1 MKFHELEITNFL
13 AITQAK
19 FNLAD
24 RGLVLIEGVNNADT
38 SAKSNGAGKSSIA
51 DALCWVWFGT
61 TARKESG
68 DDIVNDIT
76 GKNCSVKSVVVD
88 GGLTYTAIRY
98 RKHKTGKDALT
109 ITVNDGFKTTELT
122 KGTNA
127 LTQEVANQIIG
138 SSLDVF
144 SGSIYAGQEKM
155 PDLPA
160 MTDKSLKVLIEEA
173 AGVTA
178 LEQAYK
184 EAREQARIA
193 DIALGGFVKQQDLLL
208 EKLQNNADMTANTVE
223 SEKIWAAA
231 NASDIARM
239 LNEVK
244 TVDKPLYE
252 TLQAEIAPLKALK
265 LEDQIA
271 AIDAKISA
279 VGAENTTLQGM
290 VKAETDLDYKMKLA
304 LDGLSRETAN
314 HSRLDRSLA
323 DVAHQVGC
331 ACSACGRPITE
342 AEIESAK
349 LAVQAELKKS
359 KTAMDN
365 LRHDVLTLEPLQ
377 KSAVEARQKFEASMT
392 DISAENASKSALTRS
407 LSELNV
413 KVSQSDALVMTM
425 RGKMTRIKEMQ
436 AAVSPYTVQLDNLR
450 LKHTEISQEIIE
462 TKVKMAKA
470 LAEVDLLNEVVKVFS
485 PGGVRARILDEVT
498 PYLNAQTS
506 KYLSILSDGNIEAIW
521 TTLTKNAKGE
531 FKEKFSIDV
540 RNLKGGKKFGLIS
553 GGEKRKV
560 RIATA
565 LGLQDLVATRA
576 TKPIDIFIGDEIDD
590 ALDAAGLE
598 RLMVILE
605 EKARERG
612 SVLIISHNELRDHI
626 RNVITIEK
634 TAKGETV
641 VTESVS

>member
-1 MKFHELEITNFL
+1 MKFYDLEIENFL
-13 AITQAK
+13 AITSAK

-24 RGLVLIEGVNNADT
+24 RGLVLIEGVNNSDT

-61 TARKESG
+61 TARKETG

-88 GGLTYTAIRY
+88 GGLTYTAVRY
-98 RKHKTGKDALT
+98 RKHKIGKDSLT
-109 ITVNDGFKTTELT
+109 ISVNDGFKTTELT

-144 SGSIYAGQEKM
+144 SGSIYAGQERM

-160 MTDKSLKVLIEEA
+160 MTDKALKVLIEEA

-184 EAREQARIA
+184 EAREKARIA
-193 DIALGGFVKQQDLLL
+193 DIALSGAKSAHNMLIM
-208 EKLQNNADMTANTVE
+208 KLKSNADMIANTEE
-223 SEKIWAAA
+223 SEKIWAE
-231 NASDIARM
+231 NNKTDSARL
-239 LNEVK
+239 LNEVR

-252 TLQAEIAPLKALK
+252 TMQAEHAAMQALK

-271 AIDAKISA
+271 AIDAKINA
-279 VGAENTTLQGM
+279 VTSEHVMLRSLVEKENAAKYAIDIAENNYTAAVRAL
-290 VKAETDLDYKMKLA
+290 KKLDTDLA
-304 LDGLSRETAN
+304 AIE
-314 HSRLDRSLA
+314 
-323 DVAHQVGC
+323 HQVGC
-331 ACSACGRPITE
+331 PCDSCGRPLTE
-342 AEIESAK
+342 NEIVSAK
-349 LAVQAELKKS
+349 DAIKAKIVNAKADISKGVIDTNEAREL
-359 KTAMDN
+359 
-365 LRHDVLTLEPLQ
+365 H
-377 KSAVEARQKFEASMT
+377 KSATEARQTFEASMT
-392 DISAENASKSALTRS
+392 DISAENASKGALARS
-407 LSELNV
+407 LNEMIV
-413 KVSQSDALVMTM
+413 KGSQIDAMVVQM
-425 RGKMTRIKEMQ
+425 RSKMSRIKELQ
-436 AAVSPYTVQLDNLR
+436 AAVSPYTSQLEDLR
-450 LKHTEISQEIIE
+450 KKNADVCKEITEFANRVS
-462 TKVKMAKA
+462 KA
-470 LAEVDLLNEVVKVFS
+470 NAEVELMSEVVKVFA

-498 PYLNAQTS
+498 PYLNTQTS

-634 TAKGETV
+634 TAKGETI